1 MKLYY
6 YTDFACPFC
15 YVAYRRA
22 LAFAERTGAA
32 LDPVYI
38 EIHPEVPPQG
48 CDRRMLLSDRQNE
61 EMTAFLARL
70 GEPYGIQPSLGGRL
84 VNSEKALVL
93 RAWITLHHPQLTQD
107 YDAMMYDAHSIRHLD
122 IGRDAVLQELPEDTE
137 LGIGAQA
144 VCELARRD
152 DVDCVLVAIV
162 GAAGLE
168 ASHAA
173 LTSNKRLALANKESL
188 VVGGD
193 LLMPLAQPG
202 QLIPVDSEHSAIYQC
217 YLGENPREAHCI
229 WLTCSGGPFFG
240 RTRDE
245 LDRVTRADA
254 LAHPTWAM
262 GAKITIDSATLMN
275 KGLERIEAM
284 HLFGCDLDFI
294 NVVVQRQSKIHSMV
308 EFADGSV
315 MAHLGASDMRIPI
328 QFAFSYPERW
338 DTPAPRIDFRE
349 LGQLTFD
356 AADMDT
362 FRCLALAER
371 AGKTGGTMP
380 CVLNAA
386 NEVAVD
392 AFLHDACSFTDID
405 RIVESCMDAH
415 EVQAVV
421 SFEQLADID
430 AWAREKAAQ
439 VLAATRS

>member
-1 MKLYY
+1 MSFQTTYGPDGRLR
-6 YTDFACPFC
+6 
-15 YVAYRRA
+15 VAI
-22 LAFAERTGAA
+22 LGCTGSIGTQA
-32 LDPVYI
+32 LDVCRQ
-38 EIHPEVPPQG
+38 HA
-48 CDRRMLLSDRQNE
+48 DRLQVTALS
-61 EMTAFLARL
+61 
-70 GEPYGIQPSLGGRL
+70 
-84 VNSEKALVL
+84 VNSSTSELVAAA
-93 RAWITLHHPQLTQD
+93 REFSVSAVAVAD
-107 YDAMMYDAHSIRHLD
+107 VAHGD
-122 IGRDAVLQELPEDTE
+122 DAVLQELPEGTK
-137 LGIGAQA
+137 LGVGAQA

-202 QLIPVDSEHSAIYQC
+202 QLIPVDSEHSAIFQC

-284 HLFGCDLDFI
+284 HLFGVDMDFI
-294 NVVVQRQSKIHSMV
+294 RVVIQRQSKIHSMV
-308 EFADGSV
+308 EYEDGSV
-315 MAHLGASDMRIPI
+315 IAHLGASDMRIPI
-328 QFAFSYPERW
+328 QYAFSYPDRW
-338 DTPAPRIDFRE
+338 ETPAPRVDFRE
-349 LGQLTFD
+349 LGSLDFAAPD
-356 AADMDT
+356 ADA

-371 AGKTGGTMP
+371 AGRTGGTLP
-380 CVLNAA
+380 CVMNAA
-386 NEVAVD
+386 NEVAVA
-392 AFLHDACSFTDID
+392 AFLDGAIGFTDID
-405 RIVESCMDAH
+405 RVVETCMDAH
-415 EVQAVV
+415 AVEPVQTL
-421 SFEQLADID
+421 EQLADVD
-430 AWAREKAAQ
+430 ASARDAARR
-439 VLAATRS
+439 AIRARR

>member
-1 MKLYY
+1 MSFQTTYGPDGRLR
-6 YTDFACPFC
+6 
-15 YVAYRRA
+15 VAI
-22 LAFAERTGAA
+22 LGCTGSIGTQA
-32 LDPVYI
+32 LDVCRQ
-38 EIHPEVPPQG
+38 HA
-48 CDRRMLLSDRQNE
+48 DRLQVTALS
-61 EMTAFLARL
+61 
-70 GEPYGIQPSLGGRL
+70 
-84 VNSEKALVL
+84 VNSNTSELVAAA
-93 RAWITLHHPQLTQD
+93 REFSVPAVAVAD
-107 YDAMMYDAHSIRHLD
+107 VAHGD
-122 IGRDAVLQELPEDTE
+122 DAVLQELPEGTK
-137 LGIGAQA
+137 LGVGAQA

-284 HLFGCDLDFI
+284 HLFNCDLDFI

-362 FRCLALAER
+362 FRCLDLALKAAR
-371 AGKTGGTMP
+371 TGGTAGAI
-380 CVLNAA
+380 LNGA
-386 NEVAVD
+386 NEAAVAL
-392 AFLHDACSFTDID
+392 FLED
-405 RIVESCMDAH
+405 RIGFLEIADRVALALDRVPVIQEPSMTQILEAD
-415 EVQAVV
+415 QA
-421 SFEQLADID
+421 
-430 AWAREKAAQ
+430 AREA
-439 VLAATRS
+439 VLSA

>member
-1 MKLYY
+1 MAAEESFITTYGPDGRLR
-6 YTDFACPFC
+6 
-15 YVAYRRA
+15 VAI
-22 LAFAERTGAA
+22 LGCTGSIGKQA
-32 LDPVYI
+32 LDVCRQ
-38 EIHPEVPPQG
+38 HA
-48 CDRRMLLSDRQNE
+48 DRLQVVALS
-61 EMTAFLARL
+61 
-70 GEPYGIQPSLGGRL
+70 
-84 VNSEKALVL
+84 VNSSTEALVAAA
-93 RAWITLHHPQLTQD
+93 REFDVA
-107 YDAMMYDAHSIRHLD
+107 
-122 IGRDAVLQELPEDTE
+122 AVAVADESHAGDPVLAELPA
-137 LGIGAQA
+137 GCSCAAGAQA
-144 VCELARRD
+144 VCDLAVRD

-173 LTSNKRLALANKESL
+173 LTANKRLALANKESL

-193 LLMPLAQPG
+193 LLMPLTQRG

-240 RTRDE
+240 RTRAE

-254 LAHPTWAM
+254 LAHPTWSM

-308 EFADGSV
+308 EYMDGSV

-356 AADMDT
+356 AADSDT
-362 FRCLALAER
+362 FRCLALAEC

-392 AFLHDACSFTDID
+392 AFLHDRCSFTDID
-405 RIVESCMDAH
+405 RVVEACMDAH
-415 EVQAVV
+415 DVEPVQG
-421 SFEQLADID
+421 FDQLAAID
-430 AWAREKAAQ
+430 AAVRAKASS
-439 VLAATRS
+439 VLSAL